1 MIAVISDIHAN
12 LEALEAT
19 LEDARREG
27 ATKIICL
34 GDIVGYGADP
44 NPCVE
49 RVHGAAVASVLGNH
63 DAATLDERGAENFNA
78 VARIAIQWTREQMTP
93 PNMEILRQTPLEYV
107 ADGALYVHA
116 SPEDPNLWNYVLTE
130 TDALAAFDCCQE
142 FICFIGHSHVP
153 VRLLLANGT
162 LDVVADPNLTVP
174 QGARALLVNV
184 GSVGQ
189 PRDGDWRASYALF
202 DPQSRLVISRRVE
215 YDCEAAASKILA
227 AGLPEVLA
235 RRLALGR

>member
-1 MIAVISDIHAN
+1 MIAIISDIHAN

-19 LEDARREG
+19 LADAKRAG
-27 ATKIICL
+27 VTKIVCL
-34 GDIVGYGADP
+34 GDVVGYGADP
-44 NPCVE
+44 NRCVE
-49 RVHGAAVASVLGNH
+49 RIHEVAMASVLGNH

-78 VARIAIQWTREQMTP
+78 VARVAIQWTREQMTSE
-93 PNMEILRQTPLEYV
+93 NMEILRKTPLEYI

-130 TDALAAFDCCQE
+130 TDARAAFDCCDE

-153 VRLLLANGT
+153 VRLLLVNGS
-162 LDVVADPNLTVP
+162 LDVVQDAELTVP
-174 QGARALLVNV
+174 QGARALVNV

-202 DPQSRLVISRRVE
+202 DPKSRSVVSRRVE
-215 YDCEAAASKILA
+215 YDCQTAASKILA

>member
-19 LEDARREG
+19 LADAKSQG
-27 ATKIICL
+27 VNKIVCL

-44 NPCVE
+44 NRCVE
-49 RVHGAAVASVLGNH
+49 RIHEVAAASVLGNH

-78 VARIAIQWTREQMTP
+78 VARVAIQWTREQMSP
-93 PNMEILRQTPLEYV
+93 ENMEILRKTPLEYI

-130 TDALAAFDCCQE
+130 TDARAAFDCCDE

-153 VRLLLANGT
+153 VRLLLTNGS
-162 LDVVADPNLTVP
+162 LEVVPDASLAVP
-174 QGARALLVNV
+174 QGARALVNV

-202 DPQSRLVISRRVE
+202 DPTTRQVTSRRVE
-215 YDCEAAASKILA
+215 YDCQAAAAKILA

>member
-1 MIAVISDIHAN
+1 LIAVISDIHAN

-19 LEDARREG
+19 LEDAKREG
-27 ATKIICL
+27 AAKIVCL
-34 GDIVGYGADP
+34 GDVVGYGADP

-49 RVHGAAVASVLGNH
+49 RVHQVTAAAVLGNH
-63 DAATLDERGAENFNA
+63 DAAILDERGADNFNA

-93 PNMEILRQTPLEYV
+93 QNMEILRQTPLEYK

-130 TDALAAFDCCQE
+130 TDARAAFDCCDE

-153 VRLLLANGT
+153 VRLLLANGS
-162 LDVVADPNLTVP
+162 LEVVPDAGLTVP
-174 QGARALLVNV
+174 QGARALVNV

-202 DPQSRLVISRRVE
+202 DAKKRHVISRRVE
-215 YDCEAAASKILA
+215 YDHEAAAAKILA